1 MIYFNGGK
9 AQNIIELLHQVKTG
23 LCEMPG
29 IGSVGIRV
37 DEWNTIGVAQYGTM
51 LINDHRYEDQFN
63 VPSRAAGIA
72 VLDYIKDKSEYLISD
87 TNRYSIG
94 YRLISGLEF
103 AGKDSLAMGYVALGQ
118 RNKPYRF
125 LFNVRVDMDT
135 CEILVEP
142 VTLIFCYGKLHTASQ
157 DLVTR
162 AVVYDS
168 TMPSPRMIVFSQ
180 SMAFLFRNERIRQ
193 LPLTGIDVE
202 CLIAGKIANRNCEV
216 L

>member
-9 AQNIIELLHQVKTG
+9 AQDIIELLNLVNAG

-29 IGSVGIRV
+29 IGSVGVRV

-51 LINDHRYEDQFN
+51 LINDHRYDDQFN

-87 TNRYSIG
+87 TNRYSIV
-94 YRLISGLEF
+94 YRLISGPEF
-103 AGKDSLAMGYVALGQ
+103 AGRENLTMGYVALGE
-118 RNKPYRF
+118 RNKLFSF
-125 LFNVRVDMDT
+125 LFNVRVDMDS

>member
-63 VPSRAAGIA
+63 APSRVAGIA
-72 VLDYIKDKSEYLISD
+72 VLDYIKDKPEYLIDD

-168 TMPSPRMIVFSQ
+168 TMPSARMIVFSQ
-180 SMAFLFRNERIRQ
+180 SMAFILRDEQIRP
-193 LPLTGIDVE
+193 LPFTGPDIEHMITGENANIDN
-202 CLIAGKIANRNCEV
+202 GV